1 MSYTQLAQEQRY
13 QIWALRKAGM
23 KQVEI
28 AREVGVHKSTICRE
42 LQRNTGQ
49 RGYRPKQ
56 AHRLAME
63 RRASKARPRISEE
76 EWLRIEVLLRQ
87 GWSPE
92 QIGGRLALE
101 GQRKVSHEWIYQHI
115 YADKKAGGD
124 LHTHLRCQKQRKK
137 RYGSNDRR
145 GKIPDRTGIEHRPA
159 VVDEKSRIGDW
170 EGDTIIGK
178 GHKGAVVSL
187 VERKSIYTLLGKA
200 ERKTARL
207 VADAEITL
215 LKPIR
220 DRVHTITKDNGL
232 EFCDHA
238 RVAKAIKADIYF
250 ARPYASNQRG
260 LNENVNGL
268 VRQYLPKSRRLDTV
282 TDEELDLIMHRLN
295 HRPRKTLGFRTPH
308 EVFFNTQTQ
317 LTRVALAS

>member
-1 MSYTQLAQEQRY
+1 MGYAQLTQEQRY
-13 QIWALRKAGM
+13 QIWALRKAGHM
-23 KQVEI
+23 QVEI
-28 AREVGVHKSTICRE
+28 AREIDVHPSTVSRE
-42 LQRNTGQ
+42 LSRNAGF

-63 RRASKARPRISEE
+63 RRQEKVKPRIAPEA
-76 EWLRIEVLLRQ
+76 WQRIEKRLWE
-87 GWSPE
+87 GWSPD
-92 QIGGRLALE
+92 QAGGRLELE
-101 GQRKVSHEWIYQHI
+101 GRRPVSHERIYQHL
-115 YADKKAGGD
+115 YADKEAGGD
-124 LHTHLRCQKQRKK
+124 LHTVLRCQKQRRK
-137 RYGSNDRR
+137 RYGSKDRR
-145 GKIPDRTGIEHRPA
+145 GRIPNRTGIEMRPA
-159 VVDEKSRIGDW
+159 VVDEKTRIGDW

-178 GHKGAVVSL
+178 SHKGAVVSL
-187 VERKSIYTLLGKA
+187 VERKSFYPLLGKA
-200 ERKTARL
+200 TRKTAKR
-207 VADAEITL
+207 VADAEIRL

-238 RVAKAIKADIYF
+238 RVAKAIKAGIYF

-260 LNENVNGL
+260 LNENINGL

-295 HRPRKTLGFRTPH
+295 HRPRKTLGYRTPY

-317 LTRVALAS
+317 LTGVALGS

>member
-13 QIWALRKAGM
+13 QIWALKKAGM
-23 KQVEI
+23 TQAEI

-42 LQRNTGQ
+42 LKRNTGQ

-76 EWLRIEVLLRQ
+76 EWQRIEVLLRQ
-87 GWSPE
+87 SWSPE
-92 QIGGRLALE
+92 QIGGRLELE
-101 GQRKVSHEWIYQHI
+101 GRRKVSHERIYQHI
-115 YADKKAGGD
+115 YADKQAGGD

-145 GKIPDRTGIEHRPA
+145 GKIPGRTGIEMRPA

-170 EGDTIIGK
+170 EADTIIGK

-187 VERKSIYTLLGKA
+187 VERKSFYTLLGKV
-200 ERKTARL
+200 ERKTAKL

-215 LKPIR
+215 LKPIK
-220 DRVHTITKDNGL
+220 DKVHTITKDNGL

-295 HRPRKTLGFRTPH
+295 HRPRKTLGFRTPY